1 MSVFVLHGNYSEKLR
16 IKSFSSSSRGG
27 KSTIKIE
34 VETEDP
40 FELGYAL
47 QKLSE
52 VQKGQRTK
60 PPARKPLALPKP
72 EALP

>member
-1 MSVFVLHGNYSEKLR
+1 MILFAISGDYASKLR